1 MSVNTKSWQSS
12 AIRGMSRPR
21 AKLVAS
27 LSVIIAL
34 LAVGISSFFVA
45 AHFAHANPR
54 ASSTTNAAEDNF
66 IRANKTGSWGTTS
79 NTDGLTNY
87 PWQRSF
93 GSSPFVSI
101 NANVG
106 DIAFT
111 LKDGHKVAGYVATT
125 PAQSGDV
132 LARIRFSNIGGAE
145 GGVNLDNNS
154 HGSQWYQADMNT
166 DLHTIE
172 LRKRF
177 NGIMTTVASFPF
189 TFTPN
194 TTYWLRVDVQV
205 SNGVAQVNGRAWL
218 DGTTEPTTWQV
229 SYTDKTPLVAGYPG
243 AMGDW
248 FRPPPAGTLTGFT
261 SWSYATTGLAVPA
274 K

>member
-1 MSVNTKSWQSS
+1 M
-12 AIRGMSRPR
+12 
-21 AKLVAS
+21 
-27 LSVIIAL
+27 
-34 LAVGISSFFVA
+34 LAVVIAVCAYALGFMYSVGVA
-45 AHFAHANPR
+45 PSTHAQGR
-54 ASSTTNAAEDNF
+54 LGSTVNSAEDNF
-66 IRANKTGSWGTTS
+66 QRPNKTGSWGTTS
-79 NTDGLTNY
+79 NIDGLTNY

-101 NANVG
+101 QSNVG

-111 LKDGHKVAGYVATT
+111 LKDGHKVAGYIATA
-125 PAQSGDV
+125 PSQSGDV

-154 HGSQWYQADMNT
+154 RGSQWYQADMNT

-172 LRKRF
+172 LRKRYL
-177 NGIMTTVASFPF
+177 GIMTTVASFPF

-194 TTYWLRVDVQV
+194 TTYWLRIDVQV
-205 SNGVAQVNGRAWL
+205 SNGVAQVNGRAWQ
-218 DGTTEPTTWQV
+218 DGATEPTTWQV
-229 SYTDKTPLVAGYPG
+229 SYTDTTPLAAGYPG

-274 K
+274 N